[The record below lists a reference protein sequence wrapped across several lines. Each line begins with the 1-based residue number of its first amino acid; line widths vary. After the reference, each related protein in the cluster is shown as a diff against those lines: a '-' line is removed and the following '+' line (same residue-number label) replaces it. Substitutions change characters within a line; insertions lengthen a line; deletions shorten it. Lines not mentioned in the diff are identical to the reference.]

1 MLTCALGFALA
12 PVLSGI
18 VCGMTLCGHEFPS
31 DCCCAVQAGFQQDTC
46 LLSCLPEKPDLVHS
60 SIAARV
66 GHGIQRLN
74 GTSRKFLD
82 HDPLRFPQPEMRLAT
97 SDHPHTVL
105 RQRCNPGVRTTAAC

>member
-1 MLTCALGFALA
+1 MRDDVMRTRIPLGLLLRRPGWFPTRYLL
-12 PVLSGI
+12 VILSTRKARSS
-18 VCGMTLCGHEFPS
+18 TLYIQTYCI
-31 DCCCAVQAGFQQDTC
+31 A
-46 LLSCLPEKPDLVHS
+46 